1 MPLDSIPVTDWRLW
15 LVGAL
20 FTLVVALGG
29 SGALGITTEQEIQ
42 RGRLEQIQQRAGE
55 ANERIRA
62 LEEQTKAI
70 HEQLRDIR
78 ESQKRI
84 ESLLQQVWGANR
96 RGLK

>member
-1 MPLDSIPVTDWRLW
+1 MTPATDWRLW

-29 SGALGITTEQEIQ
+29 AGALGLTTEQAVQ
-42 RGRLEQIQQRAGE
+42 RQRVELIQQRAGE
-55 ANERIRA
+55 TNERIRA

-70 HEQLRDIR
+70 QEQLRDIR

-84 ESLLQQVWGANR
+84 ESLLQQVWGASR